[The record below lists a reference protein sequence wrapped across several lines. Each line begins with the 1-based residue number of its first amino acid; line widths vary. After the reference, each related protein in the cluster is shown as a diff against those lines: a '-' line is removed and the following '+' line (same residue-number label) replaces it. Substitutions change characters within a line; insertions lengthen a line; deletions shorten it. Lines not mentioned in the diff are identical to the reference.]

1 MSRKDEFVRQL
12 SSKFSMSGKHW
23 LCGLEPGFG
32 NRSPAEWAQEFPRNL
47 QDLAPD
53 IAEISTSVLRRY
65 PYGRAQIRVCAAYLG
80 VPEKSSMDEALRFL
94 EAARF
99 TVTHFNLY
107 PLPFWKFADNHW
119 DEMGASELTGISSKQ
134 EYRALCE
141 QHLHSDFRRNL
152 QESPPDWILCF
163 GTSHRKFFTS
173 AFAPPEDIRE
183 EQRVTLCG
191 GNKAFTVTQISL
203 NSVHTQIIVAPH
215 PSSPTGLNSS
225 AKRFALGKFMREVL
239 PQ

>member
-1 MSRKDEFVRQL
+1 MGCREEFLQKL
-12 SSKFSMSGKHW
+12 SSRFSVSGKHW

-32 NRSPAEWAQEFPRNL
+32 NRSSAEWAQEFPRNL
-47 QDLAPD
+47 KELAPD
-53 IAEISTSVLRRY
+53 IRENPTSFLRRY

-80 VPEKSSMDEALRFL
+80 APKGVSMDEALRFL

-99 TVTHFNLY
+99 KVTDFNLY

-119 DEMGASELTGISSKQ
+119 LEMGASELTGIASKQ
-134 EYRALCE
+134 EYRTLCE
-141 QHLHSDFRRNL
+141 QLLHSEFRRNL

-183 EQRVTLCG
+183 EQSVTLCEG
-191 GNKAFTVTQISL
+191 DKAFTVTQISL
-203 NSVHTQIIVAPH
+203 KSVSTQIFVAPH

-225 AKRFALGKFMREVL
+225 AKRFALGKYMREVL